1 MQALQQNA
9 SLLKGPAVRSRCNM
23 IVTVCWQQKDSHYTN
38 LHITSSLLPCCI
50 QLWAMLMY
58 FDEVVGRLVEY
69 VENSP
74 TLRGNTYIMIA
85 GKPLRFLCMMQ

>member
-1 MQALQQNA
+1 ML
-9 SLLKGPAVRSRCNM
+9 
-23 IVTVCWQQKDSHYTN
+23 
-38 LHITSSLLPCCI
+38 

-85 GKPLRFLCMMQ
+85 GEPHWIL